1 MKNISVFFVEKF
13 IQHKIITPDKR
24 GICKTGIE
32 LILSDI
38 INFSLILIMGII
50 TQSFF
55 YSLIYIA
62 ELVLIRR
69 FSGGFH
75 ARTYT
80 VCRITTVGTYLV
92 IYIMSRYINI
102 YYWIYSMIFGIIDV
116 LSMIFFAP
124 IKHPNKELNET
135 ERKANKLFSVITTSG
150 FVVMSIILSI
160 CNRKSGLIISLT
172 LFAITI
178 LMYLGLLVNRKGENK
193 DDKDD

>member
-1 MKNISVFFVEKF
+1 MTIAKWLTKKIVERE
-13 IQHKIITPDKR
+13 IIDEKKKE
-24 GICKTGIE
+24 IYYIGIE
-32 LILSDI
+32 LICADI

-75 ARTYT
+75 ASTYT

-102 YYWIYSMIFGIIDV
+102 YYWIYSMIFGIIAV

-178 LMYLGLLVNRKGENK
+178 LMHLGLLVNRKGGNK
-193 DDKDD
+193 DD